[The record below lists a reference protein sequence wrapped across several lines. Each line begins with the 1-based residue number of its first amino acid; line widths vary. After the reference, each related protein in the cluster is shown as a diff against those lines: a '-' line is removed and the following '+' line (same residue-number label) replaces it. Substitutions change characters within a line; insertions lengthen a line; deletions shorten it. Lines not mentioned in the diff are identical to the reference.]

1 MDAGLARHQLVRR
14 WFVGGK
20 LNTCFNAIDRHVL
33 SGRGDR
39 PALVYDSPLT
49 ANVRRFTYL
58 ELKGEVER
66 LAGAIRSLG
75 VGRGDR
81 VVIYMP
87 MVPEAVFAMLAC
99 ARIGAVHSV
108 VFGGFAAAELAKRI
122 DDAKP
127 RIVLCASCGIEP
139 NRLVAYKPLL
149 DAALQ
154 KSGHPVDRVLVLQ
167 RPQLRAALQEPRDV
181 DWQETISD
189 ASAVDCVALDAEAP
203 LYILYTSGT
212 TGIPKGVVRDNGG
225 HAVALAL
232 SMRNVF
238 AATAGD
244 VFWAASD
251 IGWVV
256 GHSYIVYGPLLAGCT
271 TILYEGKPVGTPDA
285 GAFWRV
291 CRDHGVHTLFTSPT
305 ALRAIKREDPQA
317 HEIAQRGIGRLR
329 ALFLAGE
336 RADPPTIRWAETHL
350 RLPVIDNWWQTE
362 LGSPALA
369 TCLGLGA
376 CEVRHGSAGRPVP
389 GYRFDVLDSAGAV
402 QPAGTIGDICLRL
415 PLPPGCLS
423 TLWHNETG
431 FNAGYLAIHPGF
443 YFTGDSGLIDA
454 DGFVHVMSRVD
465 DLINVAGHRLSS
477 GGIEQVMAAHPDVA
491 ECAVVG
497 AADGIKGMVPI
508 GLLVLKAG
516 VVRDPASIAAEVL
529 RRIREEIGAVAA
541 CKTIVVVEKLPKT
554 RSGKVLRSAIRKI
567 ADGESFDTPPTI
579 EDPLALDLVRAALS
593 AAGYNRR
600 EASDVTE
607 Y

>member
-1 MDAGLARHQLVRR
+1 
-14 WFVGGK
+14 
-20 LNTCFNAIDRHVL
+20 
-33 SGRGDR
+33 
-39 PALVYDSPLT
+39 
-49 ANVRRFTYL
+49 
-58 ELKGEVER
+58 
-66 LAGAIRSLG
+66 
-75 VGRGDR
+75 
-81 VVIYMP
+81 MP
-87 MVPEAVFAMLAC
+87 MVPQALIAMLAC
-99 ARIGAVHSV
+99 ARLGAVHSV
-108 VFGGFAAAELAKRI
+108 VFGGFAAHELAARI
-122 DDAKP
+122 EHATP
-127 RIVLCASCGIEP
+127 RAIVCGSCGLEP
-139 NRLVAYKPLL
+139 GRTVPYKPM
-149 DAALQ
+149 
-154 KSGHPVDRVLVLQ
+154 VDKAISISKHKPEKVIVFQ
-167 RPQLRAALQEPRDV
+167 RPQLQAELQKGRDLDWNEAVAGAEPAACVPV
-181 DWQETISD
+181 
-189 ASAVDCVALDAEAP
+189 SANDP
-203 LYILYTSGT
+203 LYVLYTSGT
-212 TGIPKGVVRDNGG
+212 TGRPKGIVRDNGG
-225 HAVALAL
+225 HAVALKY
-232 SMRNVF
+232 SMQ
-238 AATAGD
+238 AIYDAKPGEPY
-244 VFWAASD
+244 WAASD

-454 DGFVHVMSRVD
+454 D
-465 DLINVAGHRLSS
+465 
-477 GGIEQVMAAHPDVA
+477 
-491 ECAVVG
+491 
-497 AADGIKGMVPI
+497 
-508 GLLVLKAG
+508 
-516 VVRDPASIAAEVL
+516 
-529 RRIREEIGAVAA
+529 
-541 CKTIVVVEKLPKT
+541 
-554 RSGKVLRSAIRKI
+554 
-567 ADGESFDTPPTI
+567 
-579 EDPLALDLVRAALS
+579 
-593 AAGYNRR
+593 
-600 EASDVTE
+600 
-607 Y
+607 